1 MMVDR
6 VVGWAS
12 VRPEGLAC
20 ADDREYVTYGELEAR
35 SGRVAAA
42 LAAVGVRQGDVVGI
56 LVPRSAEFVVAVL
69 GALRA
74 GAAYLPLDADYPVAR
89 LAFMVSDSAASVV
102 ICAAATAPAAR
113 SLGGSCR
120 IVDLAA
126 DRELIARAGQPPD
139 LEILPHDACYVIY
152 TSGTTGRPKG
162 VIIEHGNLNHLI
174 GSFTSGGPH
183 GPLPLLT
190 PEDRVLQFSSV
201 SFDGSVFEIFMALA
215 AGAALIIPDRLAC
228 LGPDLLDTL
237 DRLEIT
243 VATLPANLLSV
254 VEPRALPSTRFMLL
268 IGEGLNV
275 ALASSCSVIADIW
288 HGYGPTEATIGT
300 TTTRFVP
307 GQVDAAGVAATRVS
321 LGAVIPGSA
330 VYVLDDEGQ
339 PVARGE
345 VGEIY
350 IGGPGVARGYTGD
363 AKMTATRFIPDPFLG
378 NGTRMYRTGDLG
390 TWRADGHLEFR
401 GRSDRQVKIRGYRIE
416 LEEIEAVL
424 AALPEVR
431 QAAVLA
437 RPAATGTASELVAY
451 VLPGSAACTPASIR
465 THATRRLPPHMIPP
479 VIHLIDHMPLTTAGK
494 TDLARLPALETSPAQ
509 PTPAPAASQNTITS
523 LLLRHWQLVLN
534 RENIGL
540 DDNFF
545 EIGGDS
551 LKAAH
556 VLTGLLGH
564 GHRLT
569 YRDFVAG
576 RSIRGQALLA
586 HPAKELAA
594 SQNMEAAPADPDVA
608 GDLIAL
614 TPQQLQVWIAGKLE
628 PAIHAYVSQTLLR
641 FRHPLLPEVLESALT
656 QLVSRHDV
664 LRMAVIEVVGVP
676 WQMYSLSASF
686 SLHVLPV
693 TENGRMADGRSTRE
707 FITDE
712 QQRPFDLSCPPLARW
727 HLFNYPDGRCELLQ
741 TEHHLIHDG
750 WSSILL
756 ARDLAVLYTD
766 ILGGRRPDPPGSWS
780 YAEYSRITAGQEDE
794 REELAAS
801 HARLLDGS
809 PALSTLPLRSPRP
822 RRRQG
827 LSHLHVTRTDEARTR
842 DFNRAAR
849 TIGVTPYT
857 IFVAAFAQAFAE
869 VTGMK
874 DFIVGL
880 GMANRNT
887 DADWKTAGMFVNVVP
902 VRMRLAEAE
911 DPITLLRQCEQALAI
926 AQDHSRVSLREIMQ
940 HHSDTH
946 DLSRNP
952 LYQVI
957 VSGWDL
963 EGGRICF
970 GPDNDAEVQPILAT
984 HSKIDLTVISF
995 SRITRHIGDASP
1007 TEYWWQSDTEVVA
1020 SAVVEDLAARM
1031 HEHQVA
1037 LFSLAEGKE

>member
-1 MMVDR
+1 MTLTSSESLNQGLVDR

-174 GSFTSGGPH
+174 KAHADEVDVQPSSRGAFFASPSFDASVME
-183 GPLPLLT
+183 LWPLLYC
-190 PEDRVLQFSSV
+190 
-201 SFDGSVFEIFMALA
+201 
-215 AGAALIIPDRLAC
+215 GAAVFV
-228 LGPDLLDTL
+228 GPDL
-237 DRLEIT
+237 RL
-243 VATLPANLLSV
+243 ATPANV
-254 VEPRALPSTRFMLL
+254 TRFIDANGITHCFIPSSLVP
-268 IGEGLNV
+268 IYV
-275 ALASSCSVIADIW
+275 PALAQQTSTLSTILTGGEELLTIPHRDVFRLTNC
-288 HGYGPTEATIGT
+288 YGPTEATVYV
-300 TTTRFVP
+300 TRSLVSA
-307 GQVDAAGVAATRVS
+307 DAEGRVS

-545 EIGGDS
+545 EMKGDS
-551 LKAAH
+551 LTAIRLAAM
-556 VLTGLLGH
+556 LEDSGFAISPQDIFENATIRLQAGLL
-564 GHRLT
+564 
-569 YRDFVAG
+569 
-576 RSIRGQALLA
+576 
-586 HPAKELAA
+586 AK
-594 SQNMEAAPADPDVA
+594 
-608 GDLIAL
+608 
-614 TPQQLQVWIAGKLE
+614 
-628 PAIHAYVSQTLLR
+628 Y
-641 FRHPLLPEVLESALT
+641 
-656 QLVSRHDV
+656 
-664 LRMAVIEVVGVP
+664 
-676 WQMYSLSASF
+676 
-686 SLHVLPV
+686 
-693 TENGRMADGRSTRE
+693 
-707 FITDE
+707 DE
-712 QQRPFDLSCPPLARW
+712 
-727 HLFNYPDGRCELLQ
+727 
-741 TEHHLIHDG
+741 
-750 WSSILL
+750 
-756 ARDLAVLYTD
+756 
-766 ILGGRRPDPPGSWS
+766 
-780 YAEYSRITAGQEDE
+780 
-794 REELAAS
+794 
-801 HARLLDGS
+801 
-809 PALSTLPLRSPRP
+809 
-822 RRRQG
+822 
-827 LSHLHVTRTDEARTR
+827 
-842 DFNRAAR
+842 
-849 TIGVTPYT
+849 
-857 IFVAAFAQAFAE
+857 
-869 VTGMK
+869 
-874 DFIVGL
+874 
-880 GMANRNT
+880 
-887 DADWKTAGMFVNVVP
+887 
-902 VRMRLAEAE
+902 
-911 DPITLLRQCEQALAI
+911 
-926 AQDHSRVSLREIMQ
+926 
-940 HHSDTH
+940 
-946 DLSRNP
+946 
-952 LYQVI
+952 
-957 VSGWDL
+957 
-963 EGGRICF
+963 
-970 GPDNDAEVQPILAT
+970 
-984 HSKIDLTVISF
+984 IS
-995 SRITRHIGDASP
+995 
-1007 TEYWWQSDTEVVA
+1007 
-1020 SAVVEDLAARM
+1020 
-1031 HEHQVA
+1031 
-1037 LFSLAEGKE
+1037 